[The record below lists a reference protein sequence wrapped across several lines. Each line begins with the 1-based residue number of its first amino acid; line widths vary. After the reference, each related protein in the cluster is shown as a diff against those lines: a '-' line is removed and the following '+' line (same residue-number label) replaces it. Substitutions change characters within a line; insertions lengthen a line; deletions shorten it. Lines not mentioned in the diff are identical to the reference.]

1 MSDFISELR
10 QRVAEAQ
17 RELAE
22 AQLSGD
28 DYQVQVS
35 LGQIESF
42 AQLAA
47 ANHVPLDGVE
57 ESLAAHGLSSPPYA
71 RVLDLTP
78 GRLNSS
84 PS

>member
-1 MSDFISELR
+1 MDDFISELR

-42 AQLAA
+42 AQIAA

-57 ESLAAHGLSSPPYA
+57 ESLAAHGLATPAYG
-71 RVLDLTP
+71 RVLDLTSQ
-78 GRLNSS
+78 RLKLT
-84 PS
+84 

>member
-10 QRVAEAQ
+10 QRVVEAQ
-17 RELAE
+17 HELAE
-22 AQLSGD
+22 AQRSGD

-35 LGQIESF
+35 LGQIEAF
-42 AQLAA
+42 AQIAA

-57 ESLAAHGLSSPPYA
+57 ESLAAYGLGTPGRN
-71 RVLDLTP
+71 RVLDLTSSQP
-78 GRLNSS
+78 NSC